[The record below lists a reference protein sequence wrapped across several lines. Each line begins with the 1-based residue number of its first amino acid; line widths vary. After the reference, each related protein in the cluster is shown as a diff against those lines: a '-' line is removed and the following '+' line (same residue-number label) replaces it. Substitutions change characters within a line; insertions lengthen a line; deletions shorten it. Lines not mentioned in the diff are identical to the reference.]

1 MEYGN
6 QNLYD
11 QPREPQVSL
20 RAAMLKKEKERQEI
34 ESLTALFLASGG
46 KISRHEPQERQAWK
60 PLNERQ

>member
-6 QNLYD
+6 SNLFD
-11 QPREPQVSL
+11 QPKHPQVSL
-20 RAAMLKKEKERQEI
+20 RAAMLKKDKERQEI

>member
-11 QPREPQVSL
+11 QPKQPQVSL
-20 RAAMLKKEKERQEI
+20 RAAMLKKERERQEI
-34 ESLTALFLASGG
+34 ESLTAVFLAQGG
-46 KISRHEPQERQAWK
+46 TISRHAPQERQAWK